1 MFKVLIIDDE
11 PIIRKGLRNIINWK
25 QFDCEICGEAADGL
39 EGSELVKTLK
49 PDIIF
54 TDIKMPEIDG
64 LEMLKEI
71 RDLVPNTKIIIL
83 TGYREFNYAQEALKY
98 GAFDYIL
105 KPSKIEE
112 LTFVVKK
119 AVKELRFTKSKNEE
133 IGKLKNLLEQNIPV
147 LREKLLYDIIYGIVS
162 DEDVINEKLKFFNL
176 NLYNYTLMLV
186 DNEGAELDPA
196 DDESVGIS
204 QYDSHLYLLGIINV
218 FEEMFQDSFN
228 VTSISLNNN
237 KVAFI
242 IQYLKDKDCYDE
254 IVQTKCAFVQEM
266 ILSCFG
272 FTVSIAIS
280 SCGEKAV
287 ELPDKFKECQQALE
301 HKFYMGNNSIIFFK
315 DLNSFFKCEDYS
327 VLENYQKRL
336 IESIKTGN
344 ENLVRDILKE
354 LFQHIENTCCI
365 SKEYLKNFCWN
376 TASLINNIRVSVFS
390 AENDINEKNKDIS
403 GLLRLIEKSDSI
415 AELNE
420 VLKEIS
426 LSVVAKVNNFNN
438 KKIKLILKKAVDY
451 LSLHYS
457 EQVTL
462 SEVADYTYVST
473 YYLSRMFK
481 KELGKNFIDYLNEI
495 RILKAKELLK
505 DPKYKSYEI
514 AEMVG
519 ILDAHYFSRL
529 FKKYEGLSPTEYRDS
544 AQI

>member
-1 MFKVLIIDDE
+1 MYKVLIIDDE

-25 QFDCEICGEAADGL
+25 QFDCEICGEASDGL
-39 EGSELVKTLK
+39 EGSELVKDLK

-54 TDIKMPEIDG
+54 TDIKMPEVDG

-71 RDLVPNTKIIIL
+71 RDVVPNAKIIIL

-119 AVKELRFTKSKNEE
+119 AVKELKFTKSKNEE
-133 IGKLKNLLEQNIPV
+133 IGKLKHLLEQNIPV

-162 DEDVINEKLKFFNL
+162 DEDVINEKLEFFNL
-176 NLYNYTLMLV
+176 NLHNYTLMLV
-186 DNEGAELDPA
+186 DNEGADVNPDEADSAEL
-196 DDESVGIS
+196 S

-218 FEEMFQDSFN
+218 FEEMFQDSFK
-228 VTSISLNNN
+228 VISISLNNN

-242 IQYLKDKDCYDE
+242 IQYLKDVEYYDE

-280 SCGEKAV
+280 SCGGRAA

-301 HKFYMGNNSIIFFK
+301 HKFYLGSNSIIFFK
-315 DLNSFFKCEDYS
+315 DLNAFFKCEDYTI
-327 VLENYQKRL
+327 LENYQKRL
-336 IESIKTGN
+336 MDSIKTGN
-344 ENLVRDILKE
+344 ENSVRENLRE
-354 LFQHIENTCCI
+354 LFQNIEKTCCI

-376 TASLINNIRVSVFS
+376 TATLINNIRVSVSS
-390 AENDINEKNKDIS
+390 ADNDKNEKNKDIS
-403 GLLRLIEKSDSI
+403 GLLRLIEKSDSVT
-415 AELNE
+415 ELNE
-420 VLKEIS
+420 VLEEIS

-451 LSLHYS
+451 LNLHYS

-481 KELGKNFIDYLNEI
+481 KELGKNFVDYLNEI

-529 FKKYEGLSPTEYRDS
+529 FKKHEGLSPTEFRDS
-544 AQI
+544 VQL